1 MDVKIIYL
9 TRILFNFSGGIK
21 LNFELSYY
29 MLNPSITHSACINIF
44 IYRTS
49 LIICL
54 FYKVKVICD
63 KTDKLYP

>member
-29 MLNPSITHSACINIF
+29 MLNPSITHSACKTIALVHALIF
-44 IYRTS
+44 
-49 LIICL
+49 L
-54 FYKVKVICD
+54 FIE
-63 KTDKLYP
+63 LR